1 MALGKTVVI
10 DQLPES
16 AFRHLDSA
24 VVCVDVF
31 LFSTSAVTAVA
42 TGRRTIPVAWAD
54 GAHGLDSAFGAF
66 IPAVEPGFPA
76 PTPFDTRWGPARLEG
91 LGDVTRPLVLL
102 SPTAR
107 LLDNARGCPET
118 YVACLRNLTATV
130 EALASRHRRVA
141 IVAAGQGGET
151 RCEDQLV
158 SAWLARAL
166 VDRGFEP
173 LGRLTHRELAR
184 WDRAELAITRLGKG
198 AGLLRDLGR
207 IEDLEFVLD
216 RVDDIDLA
224 CTVVGG
230 EVVRLVDM
238 CEKQA
243 V

>member
-1 MALGKTVVI
+1 MVLRRTVVI

-31 LFSTSAVTAVA
+31 LFSTNAVTAIA
-42 TGRRTIPVAWAD
+42 TGRRTIPAAWAG
-54 GAHGLDSAFGAF
+54 GAHGLGGALGA
-66 IPAVEPGFPA
+66 PLLAAEPGVPA
-76 PTPFDTRWGPARLEG
+76 STQFDTYWGPAWLEHQE
-91 LGDVTRPLVLL
+91 DMTRPLVLL

-107 LLDNARGCPET
+107 MLDNARGCPET
-118 YVACLRNLTATV
+118 YVACLRNFTATV

-141 IVAAGQGGET
+141 IVAAGQDGEA

-166 VDRGFEP
+166 VERGFEP
-173 LGRLTHRELAR
+173 EGRLTDRELAR
-184 WDRAELAITRLGKG
+184 WARAELAVTRLGKG
-198 AGLLRDLGR
+198 AELLRQIGR
-207 IEDLEFVLD
+207 VEDLEFVLD

-230 EVVRLVDM
+230 EVVPLMDM
-238 CEKQA
+238 RRGLA